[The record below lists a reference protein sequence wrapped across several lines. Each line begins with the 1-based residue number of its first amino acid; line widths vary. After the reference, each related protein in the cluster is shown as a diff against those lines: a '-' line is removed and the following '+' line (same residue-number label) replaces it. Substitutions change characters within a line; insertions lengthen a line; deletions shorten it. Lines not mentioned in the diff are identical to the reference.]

1 MIFFSQGDEKMKR
14 KIFLVIII
22 IFTSIGTYSLSH
34 SGRTDGYGGHYNRS
48 TGTYHYH
55 DGSYSGEYTAP
66 VEEGGVRIDEVV
78 EDEDELTV
86 NKNDT
91 RDINSIIDE
100 NDRLK
105 TEVEAKRN
113 SLTEAQEKIKE
124 QEERITEL
132 EDSKIWIHI
141 IYIVIIILML
151 IYGYKHLE

>member
-1 MIFFSQGDEKMKR
+1 MRKKLVLFLMIFLA
-14 KIFLVIII
+14 IANN
-22 IFTSIGTYSLSH
+22 YSLSH

>member
-1 MIFFSQGDEKMKR
+1 MRKKLVLFLMIFLA
-14 KIFLVIII
+14 IANN
-22 IFTSIGTYSLSH
+22 YSLAH
-34 SGRTDGYGGHYNRS
+34 SGRTDEYGGHYNRS

-66 VEEGGVRIDEVV
+66 VEEGGVRIDEVAD
-78 EDEDELTV
+78 DEEELTV

-124 QEERITEL
+124 QEEQITEL

>member
-1 MIFFSQGDEKMKR
+1 MK
-14 KIFLVIII
+14 KKVILII
-22 IFTSIGTYSLSH
+22 VLILTFISTCVLAH
-34 SGRTDGYGGHYNRS
+34 SGRTDRYGGHYDHS